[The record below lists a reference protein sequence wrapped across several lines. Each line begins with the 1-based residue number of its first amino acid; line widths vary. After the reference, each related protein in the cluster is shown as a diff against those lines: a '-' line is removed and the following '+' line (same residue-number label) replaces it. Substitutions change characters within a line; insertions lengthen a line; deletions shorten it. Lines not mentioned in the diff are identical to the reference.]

1 MPQNIPIH
9 LIKFH
14 ANRTVHALEHDSV
27 RQERRLQVTKKHLN
41 DCINNPTQG
50 MIAFKDEY
58 AKVKDFETF
67 NKNARKMDINEE
79 IMPLR
84 LKLKQKVLKL
94 YPKTFMIRSYIANT
108 HRVVFDKV
116 LHVKHNFKRLLFKM
130 FLF

>member
-1 MPQNIPIH
+1 MSPNIPKY

-14 ANRTVHALEHDSV
+14 ANRIVHALEHDSV
-27 RQERRLQVTKKHLN
+27 RQERRLQVAKIHLN

-67 NKNARKMDINEE
+67 NKNARDVDINEE
-79 IMPLR
+79 IRPLR
-84 LKLKQKVLKL
+84 AKLKQKVLKL
-94 YPKTFMIRSYIANT
+94 YPKTFIARSYIANT

-116 LHVKHNFKRLLFKM
+116 LRVKHNLKRLLFRM
-130 FLF
+130 FLV